1 MNEFNKIR
9 EAIIKYVGSN
19 ARKGFDI
26 AYLEK
31 QKENDP
37 KAKRLLDI
45 YYEATDIM
53 YEMDSY
59 LNDKKMFELKEE
71 AESLV
76 N

>member
-1 MNEFNKIR
+1 MKEFNQIR
-9 EAIIKYVGSN
+9 EAIMKYVGSN

-26 AYLEK
+26 AYLE

-53 YEMDSY
+53 YEDSY
-59 LNDKKMFELKEE
+59 LNDKKMYELKEE
-71 AESLV
+71 AQSLV